1 MRVPLGPALFC
12 GVYLAVQLILAAR
25 GPLYPNEQIRFAWR
39 MFLHSPRVTRY
50 EIGFRDG
57 RIVELDQITLRPA
70 VEFVGLQ
77 VNRLRFVPPH
87 LRRGIPDAAWIR
99 SHLPGAAT
107 PREFR
112 CP

>member
-57 RIVELDQITLRPA
+57 RIVEWLRAPDQPGDNGSRRTPP
-70 VEFVGLQ
+70 GPPTQ
-77 VNRLRFVPPH
+77 PVPPSQTAP
-87 LRRGIPDAAWIR
+87 GIP
-99 SHLPGAAT
+99 ST
-107 PREFR
+107 VV
-112 CP
+112 